1 MYGGYQ
7 CSEYTA
13 DPTDCD
19 MISSSYGLSSASA
32 SGCAS
37 SEAVVASP
45 TTSDAT
51 SSDATSSDDCL
62 PSTLYLTFSG
72 YSQWNGDYDYVA
84 AGSDFMDASEYDI
97 CDDSY
102 HLWSKASGTGVLCWS
117 ASSQFSNQ
125 WIYLYFN
132 GYGASMYGGY
142 QCSEYTADPTDC
154 DMISSTYGLSSAS
167 ASGYDCRR
175 RLAVEYVT
183 GVEGSSAARAC
194 EAGTYSPGG
203 SHGCQPC
210 TPGSY
215 QPEEGQ
221 EECLVCEDPYTTLD
235 YGATEQDACV
245 EGWYLKDGACAAC
258 ADVDGA
264 DCVSS
269 GTTLERLPLDKDW
282 WRMSMNTSHT
292 YECVYKNAC
301 VGWSPEVNG
310 TVAGPFSAGDVCN
323 EGHEG
328 PRCQVCE
335 NEYYFEATAHRCEKC
350 EGSSLLTAPVSLAT
364 IAALLLVP
372 LGAIAVVAF
381 YARYIADENHTVL
394 RTVMDTFMGGPGVQ
408 DNSGANKA
416 VFMTTVRVFARI
428 LLSFYQVLSQLPF
441 VFPEVKF
448 PNVYEK
454 FLSALSFVNLNFV
467 QLLPVKCVRPST
479 DFFDR
484 LV

>member
-1 MYGGYQ
+1 M
-7 CSEYTA
+7 
-13 DPTDCD
+13 
-19 MISSSYGLSSASA
+19 
-32 SGCAS
+32 
-37 SEAVVASP
+37 
-45 TTSDAT
+45 
-51 SSDATSSDDCL
+51 
-62 PSTLYLTFSG
+62 
-72 YSQWNGDYDYVA
+72 
-84 AGSDFMDASEYDI
+84 
-97 CDDSY
+97 
-102 HLWSKASGTGVLCWS
+102 LCWS

-132 GYGASMYGGY
+132 GYGAGKYGGY